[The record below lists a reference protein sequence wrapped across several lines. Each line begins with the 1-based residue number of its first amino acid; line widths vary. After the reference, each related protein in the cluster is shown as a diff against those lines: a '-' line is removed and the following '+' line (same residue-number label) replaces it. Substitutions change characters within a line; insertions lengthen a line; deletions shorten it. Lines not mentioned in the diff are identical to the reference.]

1 MRSSGRLII
10 ILSMLY
16 AGIILALGSWWLY
29 LIVKY
34 GEKIAGITG
43 DESGSRILTMVK
55 WEGGTFLTLLILL
68 SASLLILYIKDQKKT
83 RGLQAFYASMTHEL
97 KTPLASIKLQSEV
110 LQEEAESLKNDLKNT
125 KISKVVGRLI
135 SDTMKMETQMDKIL
149 QLSRLEGGGHF
160 NLYPINLIETINNT
174 LKKSGHPL
182 AITFTNDGRDSPDSP
197 DTEDD
202 QTLAANT
209 ITIKGDELA
218 LELIFKNLFENT
230 INHAKSAQVH
240 ISIKQG
246 PGDISLT
253 YEDGGT
259 FNGDPQKLGQLFY
272 KHNSKKGTGIGL
284 YLIKK
289 LAEAMNGAFS
299 ITSQPSMAIHLT
311 FKKDQV
317 IS

>member
-1 MRSSGRLII
+1 
-10 ILSMLY
+10 MLY

-43 DESGSRILTMVK
+43 DESGNRILTMVK

-68 SASLLILYIKDQKKT
+68 SASLLFLYIKDQKKT

-110 LQEEAESLKNDLKNT
+110 LQEEAESLKNDKV
-125 KISKVVGRLI
+125 SKVVGRLI

-174 LKKSGHPL
+174 LKKSGHQL
-182 AITFTNDGRDSPDSP
+182 AITFT
-197 DTEDD
+197 DD
-202 QTLAANT
+202 KQNVHEQGQEQKQDKNLAENSFS
-209 ITIKGDELA
+209 IKGDELA

-230 INHAKSAQVH
+230 LNHAKSSQVH

-253 YEDGGT
+253 YKDGGT
-259 FNGDPQKLGQLFY
+259 FNGDPQKLGKLFY

-289 LAEAMNGAFS
+289 LAEAMNGSFS